1 LKATVDCVH
10 CYLKQAVSCMRM
22 AGLNEDDQHEILFK
36 LMDYVKGLDR
46 NATPAENSTYAVLKT
61 YELMGVDDPY
71 KEVKRQSNDL
81 ALELYPRLKQMLD
94 EYGDRLHSALKIA
107 VAGNVI
113 DLGIRRSFDIE
124 GELRY
129 SIETGFSKDHYY
141 RFKQKLEKVDEVL
154 FLGDNAGE
162 VVFDKVLVEELV
174 RLGKRVTYVVKEGP
188 VLNDSTMEDAV
199 YVGMDKVA
207 RVITT
212 GSRFLGVSFK
222 HMSQEFADALYKAP
236 LIISKGQAN
245 FESLEQHEMARD
257 RIFFLLKIKCD
268 EVAKAAG
275 AALGDV
281 VFFTV

>member
-1 LKATVDCVH
+1 MRATVDCVH
-10 CYLKQAVSCMRM
+10 CYLKQAVSCMTM
-22 AGLNEDDQHEILFK
+22 AGLDEDSQHEILFK
-36 LMDYVKGLDR
+36 LMDFVKGFDR
-46 NATPAENSTYAVLKT
+46 QATPAENSTYAVLKT

-71 KEVKRQSNDL
+71 KEVKKQSNDL

-94 EYGDRLHSALKIA
+94 EYEDRLYSALKIA

-129 SIETGFSKDHYY
+129 SMEAGFTKDHYD
-141 RFKQKLEKVDEVL
+141 RFKQKLGKVNEIL

-162 VVFDKVLVEELV
+162 IVFDKVLVEELV
-174 RLGKRVTYVVKEGP
+174 RLGKKVTYVVKEGP
-188 VLNDSTMEDAV
+188 VLNDSTMEDAL

-245 FESLEQHEMARD
+245 FESLEQQEMARD

-275 AALGDV
+275 AGLGDV
-281 VFFTV
+281 VFFTK

>member
-1 LKATVDCVH
+1 MKAAVDCVH

-22 AGLNEDDQHEILFK
+22 AGVDEDTQHEILFK
-36 LMDYVKGLDR
+36 LMDYVKGFDR

-61 YELMGVDDPY
+61 YELMGIDDPY

-81 ALELYPRLKQMLD
+81 ALELYPRLKRMLE
-94 EYGDRLHSALKIA
+94 EYEDKLYTALKIA

-129 SIETGFSKDHYY
+129 SLNTGFSKDHYDTF
-141 RFKQKLEKVDEVL
+141 RQKLKNVDEVL

-162 VVFDKVLVEELV
+162 IVFDKILVEELIK
-174 RLGKRVTYVVKEGP
+174 LGKRVTYVVKDGP
-188 VLNDSTMEDAV
+188 VLNDSTMEDAI
-199 YVGMDKVA
+199 YVDMDKVA

-212 GSRFLGVSFK
+212 GSRFLGISFN
-222 HMSQEFADALYKAP
+222 HMSQEFADALNKAP

-245 FESLEQHEMARD
+245 FESLEQYDMARG
-257 RIFFLLKIKCD
+257 RVFFLLKIKCD
-268 EVAKAAG
+268 EVAKVAG
-275 AALGDV
+275 VALDDV

>member
-1 LKATVDCVH
+1 MK
-10 CYLKQAVSCMRM
+10 M
-22 AGLNEDDQHEILFK
+22 AGLDENSQHDILFK
-36 LMDYVKGLDR
+36 LMDYVKGFDR
-46 NATPAENSTYAVLKT
+46 DATPAENSTYAVLKT
-61 YELMGVDDPY
+61 YELMGVHDPY

-81 ALELYPRLKQMLD
+81 ALKLYPRLKRVLEGYED
-94 EYGDRLHSALKIA
+94 KLYAALKIA

-113 DLGIRRSFDIE
+113 DLGIRRSFDVE

-129 SIETGFSKDHYY
+129 SLDTGFSKDHYD
-141 RFKQKLEKVDEVL
+141 RFKQKLENVDEVL

-162 VVFDKVLVEELV
+162 IVFDKVLVEELV
-174 RLGKRVTYVVKEGP
+174 SLGKKVTYVVKEAP
-188 VLNDSTMEDAV
+188 VLNDSTMEDAI

-212 GSRFLGVSFK
+212 GSQFLGISFK
-222 HMSQEFADALYKAP
+222 HMSREFADALNRAP

-257 RIFFLLKIKCD
+257 RVFFLLKIKCD
-268 EVAKAAG
+268 EVARAAG